1 MPLPWLGMVYSPH
14 LWWFGGWF
22 IAGFTVDR
30 RNPSL
35 NRSHMS
41 DEENI
46 PNWWWW
52 NKKWSHSDS
61 YSEDDLDGCW
71 WSGYTVYLHMQI
83 LDDTRRWQIRVM
95 RLGRR
100 WNTIPVVPLK
110 INQVWW
116 LLGFL
121 ASSSVEFRCA
131 TQVLSCAQ
139 PKHQAGWSHPRA
151 HPEVEGPLGL
161 AVAVA
166 GRSLTFMSTPLRP
179 FPTSPTSSRTE
190 MRCETKRNK
199 KKLTMIWMGNGQ
211 AMECP
216 MVP

>member
-1 MPLPWLGMVYSPH
+1 
-14 LWWFGGWF
+14 
-22 IAGFTVDR
+22 
-30 RNPSL
+30 
-35 NRSHMS
+35 
-41 DEENI
+41 
-46 PNWWWW
+46 
-52 NKKWSHSDS
+52 
-61 YSEDDLDGCW
+61 
-71 WSGYTVYLHMQI
+71 MQI

-139 PKHQAGWSHPRA
+139 PKHQAGWSHPRV
-151 HPEVEGPLGL
+151 HPEVEGRLGMS
-161 AVAVA
+161 VAVF

-190 MRCETKRNK
+190 MRCETIQNWLWYEWYLSSHGVPHGALNVTSCCFQYWDHLRPSETCAMDFELLSHTQVTSVLSWPLKSSHFESGEVPK
-199 KKLTMIWMGNGQ
+199 MPADGQ
-211 AMECP
+211 T
-216 MVP
+216 